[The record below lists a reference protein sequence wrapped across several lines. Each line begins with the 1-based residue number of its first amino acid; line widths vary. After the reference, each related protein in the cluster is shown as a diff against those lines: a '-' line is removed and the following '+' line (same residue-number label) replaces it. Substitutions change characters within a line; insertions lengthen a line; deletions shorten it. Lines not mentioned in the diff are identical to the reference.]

1 METINPISKG
11 VSLDGVNVYTGKIAR
26 KLDPSLVVA
35 ALDTDADGTISK
47 HAITKQTPDPME
59 KADGIREAAKAE
71 NRNPNAMEKK
81 EIKKLEEN
89 AKIKQE
95 EDNVR

>member
-1 METINPISKG
+1 METINPITEG
-11 VSLDGVNVYTGKIAR
+11 VPYTGKIAR

-35 ALDTDADGTISK
+35 ALDTDEDGTISK

-59 KADGIREAAKAE
+59 KADEIREDAKDRDL
-71 NRNPNAMEKK
+71 NTKEKK
-81 EIKKLEEN
+81 KIKKLEEK

-95 EDNVR
+95 EDNAR